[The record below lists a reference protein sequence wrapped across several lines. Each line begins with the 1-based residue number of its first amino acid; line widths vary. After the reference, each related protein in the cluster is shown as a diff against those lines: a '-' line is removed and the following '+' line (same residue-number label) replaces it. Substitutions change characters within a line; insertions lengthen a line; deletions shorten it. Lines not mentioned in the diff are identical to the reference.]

1 MLLER
6 LNTEIK
12 EAMINKDV
20 HKRDVLR
27 TVKSNA
33 NLDAKEKHVDITDE
47 LVIDA
52 VKKEIKQLNQTVK
65 SLAGKENTVLYRSS
79 KYRIEI
85 LETYMPKQLT
95 EDEIREEVKK
105 IVSEMDEN
113 VAFGV
118 KMRAVMKELSGKADG
133 KLIQKFVKE
142 V

>member
-1 MLLER
+1 MLLEG

-20 HKRDVLR
+20 EKRDVLR

-65 SLAGKENTVLYRSS
+65 SLVGKENTVLYRSS

-95 EDEIREEVKK
+95 EDEIREAVKK
-105 IVSEMDEN
+105 IVSELDEN

-118 KMRAVMKELSGKADG
+118 KMRAVMKELRGKADG

>member
-20 HKRDVLR
+20 EKRDVLR

-95 EDEIREEVKK
+95 EDEIREAVKK

>member
-20 HKRDVLR
+20 EKRDVLR

-95 EDEIREEVKK
+95 EDEIREAVKK

-118 KMRAVMKELSGKADG
+118 KMRAVMKELSGQADG